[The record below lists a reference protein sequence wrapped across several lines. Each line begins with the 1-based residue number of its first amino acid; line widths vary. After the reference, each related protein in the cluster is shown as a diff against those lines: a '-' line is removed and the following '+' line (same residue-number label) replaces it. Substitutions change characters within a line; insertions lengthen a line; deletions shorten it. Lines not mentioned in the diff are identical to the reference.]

1 MAEVFD
7 IFGCQGDGC
16 KSGDF
21 RGNTKCRRGVPE
33 ENGVWLPSD
42 VRCGWRT
49 DGALVLDDPGP
60 IWFLVYD
67 YHGDAFPSL
76 RLNGLYIR
84 NKYLLENVRLHTD
97 PEIFKGDKMWRT
109 SARTQLSNTPWQRTG
124 QIDLF
129 SSRGNLHLPR
139 VYMGGRAE
147 ILA

>member
-1 MAEVFD
+1 M
-7 IFGCQGDGC
+7 
-16 KSGDF
+16 
-21 RGNTKCRRGVPE
+21 
-33 ENGVWLPSD
+33 
-42 VRCGWRT
+42 RCGCRT
-49 DGALVLDDPGP
+49 DGSLVLDDPGP

-97 PEIFKGDKMWRT
+97 PEIFKGDNMWRI
-109 SARTQLSNTPWQRTG
+109 SAGKQLSNTPWQRTG

-129 SSRGNLHLPR
+129 SSRGHLHLPR